1 MDTHTARGAP
11 PEQRFRELFTAHH
24 DAVLRF
30 ARRRTS
36 SALADDVA
44 AETFLVAWRRL
55 EDVPTRPGE
64 ALPWL
69 YAVARH
75 CLLNA
80 QRSDRRQDAVA
91 VRISDGLSSGLGDV
105 AHLDVDLIAG
115 RADLAAAWRRLSA
128 TDQEVLA
135 LALWEDL
142 TSPQAAR
149 VLRISPT
156 AYRLRLSRARR
167 SLRRLLEPQTSP
179 TPEPAL
185 RAAPSPQECTR

>member
-1 MDTHTARGAP
+1 MTAGRA
-11 PEQRFRELFTAHH
+11 EREHRFRELFTAHH

-30 ARRRTS
+30 ALRRTS
-36 SALADDVA
+36 PAPAEDIA

-55 EDVPTRPGE
+55 DDVPTRPGE

-80 QRSDRRQDAVA
+80 QRSDRRQEAVA
-91 VRISDGLSSGLGDV
+91 VRIGEGQDIAAEGTT
-105 AHLDVDLIAG
+105 HLDVDLIA
-115 RADLAAAWRRLSA
+115 RQADLAAAWRRLSP

-142 TSPQAAR
+142 PSPQAAR
-149 VLRISPT
+149 VLGISPT

-167 SLRRLLEPQTSP
+167 ALRRLLEPSS
-179 TPEPAL
+179 TPGPAAQ
-185 RAAPSPQECTR
+185 RAVPSLQENSR

>member
-1 MDTHTARGAP
+1 MDTQPPTATQRP
-11 PEQRFRELFTAHH
+11 DREQRFRTLFTDHH

-36 SALADDVA
+36 PALADDIA

-55 EDVPTRPGE
+55 DAVPTRSGE

-80 QRSDRRQDAVA
+80 DRSGRRQEALA
-91 VRISDGLSSGLGDV
+91 VRIGDGHSGTV
-105 AHLDVDLIAG
+105 EVDVDLIAR
-115 RADLAAAWRRLSA
+115 RADLAAAWRRLSP

-142 TSPQAAR
+142 PSARAAR
-149 VLRISPT
+149 VLGISPT

-167 SLRRLLEPQTSP
+167 ALRRLIDP
-179 TPEPAL
+179 TPTSEPA
-185 RAAPSPQECTR
+185 RSAAPAIQEISR

>member
-1 MDTHTARGAP
+1 MTAGRA
-11 PEQRFRELFTAHH
+11 EREHRFRELFTAHH

-30 ARRRTS
+30 ALRRVS
-36 SALADDVA
+36 PAPAEDIA

-55 EDVPTRPGE
+55 DDVPTRPGE

-80 QRSDRRQDAVA
+80 QRSDRRQEAVA
-91 VRISDGLSSGLGDV
+91 VRIGD
-105 AHLDVDLIAG
+105 AFPEAHHLDVDFIA
-115 RADLAAAWRRLSA
+115 RQADLAAAWRRLSP

-142 TSPQAAR
+142 PSPQAAR
-149 VLRISPT
+149 VLGISPT

-167 SLRRLLEPQTSP
+167 ALRRLLEPSS
-179 TPEPAL
+179 TPGPAAQ
-185 RAAPSPQECTR
+185 RAVPSLQENSR